1 VAIKVFV
8 TSNHI
13 ATFPC
18 PKCGNSYQKDVSKFI
33 GHETQVR
40 LKYKC
45 KCKNSFSVLLER
57 RRAIR
62 KEVNF
67 KGFLIEKKQKIPITI
82 VDISKHGI
90 KIEILKSFPL
100 KEGDR
105 LRVEFNL
112 DDPNSAIISKT
123 VRINKITSPITIGC
137 EFTDYDHFGE
147 LGKYFL
153 FHF

>member
-1 VAIKVFV
+1 MVIKVFV

-13 ATFPC
+13 ATFSC

-33 GHETQVR
+33 DHETQVR

-45 KCKNSFSVLLER
+45 KCQNSFSILLER

-67 KGFLIEKKQKIPITI
+67 KGFVIEKKQKIPMTI

-90 KIEILKSFPL
+90 KIKISKSFPL
-100 KEGDR
+100 KKGDR
-105 LRVEFNL
+105 LQVEFNL
-112 DDPNSAIISKT
+112 EDPNSAIISKT

-137 EFTDYDHFGE
+137 EFTDYDHFGD

>member
-1 VAIKVFV
+1 MTIKVFV

-45 KCKNSFSVLLER
+45 KCQNSFSVLLER

-67 KGFLIEKKQKIPITI
+67 KGFLIEKKQKIPI
-82 VDISKHGI
+82 K
-90 KIEILKSFPL
+90 
-100 KEGDR
+100 
-105 LRVEFNL
+105 
-112 DDPNSAIISKT
+112 
-123 VRINKITSPITIGC
+123 IGC